1 MQNRIIPLKKQLW
14 STWKVV
20 TQYFL
25 GNFKRK
31 YRFFLLC
38 FPSMG
43 SIPSKK
49 KGVLGNALLLGF
61 EPNNFCPGRSLWHTY
76 WCVFFSGI
84 GNHYKQKLF
93 STNRTNPFPSC
104 CYRGSLLDGLQ
115 NMLGLVSSALLV
127 KMSIL
132 HITYNMLCVKNVKI
146 PSKSKTENKLFSLQ
160 MYITKITSLLGIYLC
175 KISSFPCFSILSHNI
190 WNLRH

>member
-1 MQNRIIPLKKQLW
+1 MEHNLLLKDSQAILFFYYTDTVKMLKKNINEISKLPLRKSTLTQFGNITVARGCHQYVAFWLPLRKDFRKGFQDRDSLLNAVVKGEGGSRFYHCGVHYVMQNRIIPLKKQLW

-76 WCVFFSGI
+76 
-84 GNHYKQKLF
+84 
-93 STNRTNPFPSC
+93 
-104 CYRGSLLDGLQ
+104 
-115 NMLGLVSSALLV
+115 
-127 KMSIL
+127 
-132 HITYNMLCVKNVKI
+132 
-146 PSKSKTENKLFSLQ
+146 
-160 MYITKITSLLGIYLC
+160 
-175 KISSFPCFSILSHNI
+175 
-190 WNLRH
+190 